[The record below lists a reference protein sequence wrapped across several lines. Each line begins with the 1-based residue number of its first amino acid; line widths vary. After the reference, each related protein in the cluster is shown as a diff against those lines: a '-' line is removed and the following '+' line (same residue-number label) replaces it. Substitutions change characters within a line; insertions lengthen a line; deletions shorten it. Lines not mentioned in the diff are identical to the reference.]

1 MTLTKN
7 KRKQTMK
14 TLLSTTA
21 AAFTTSLMLGNLETA
36 ITAAAIT
43 AAGGIC
49 AMVFAPSIG
58 VYA

>member
-1 MTLTKN
+1 
-7 KRKQTMK
+7 MK